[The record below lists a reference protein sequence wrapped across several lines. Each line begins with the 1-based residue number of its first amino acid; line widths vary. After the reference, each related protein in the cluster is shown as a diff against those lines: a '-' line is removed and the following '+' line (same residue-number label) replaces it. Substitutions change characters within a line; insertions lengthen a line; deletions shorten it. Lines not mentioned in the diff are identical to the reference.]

1 MSIRKRLPSPV
12 DCSEVLDRTCL
23 VLALEVLFDP
33 KNKVVLESSLYYLM
47 KEVGRY
53 QLVNISVWEI
63 IGEGLQEQ
71 SSLLDSNEHLAVH

>member
-1 MSIRKRLPSPV
+1 MSISKRLPPPV

-71 SSLLDSNEHLAVH
+71 PSLLDSNEHLAVH